1 MVHVFDAGP
10 MMALPKGEPGNQVVA
25 KTLIDNPGECFA
37 HVFNLTEVYCLSY
50 RSAGTSGAEAAIQL
64 LLTVG
69 IIPRE
74 DVDTAFWKDAAMLKG
89 KHPLALPDA
98 FCLALARRLSGTVVT
113 TDHAE
118 FDALVP
124 LGYCP
129 ILFIR

>member
-10 MMALPKGEPGNQVVA
+10 MMAILKGELGSQVAA

-37 HVFNLTEVYCLSY
+37 HVFNLTEIYYLFF
-50 RSAGTSGAEAAIQL
+50 RSGGAMAAEAAVQT
-64 LLTVG
+64 LLTAG

-74 DVDTAFWKDAAMLKG
+74 DADTAFWKDAATFKG
-89 KHPLALPDA
+89 KHPLALPDT
-98 FCLALARRLSGTVVT
+98 FCLALAVRLSGTVVT

-124 LGYCP
+124 LSYCP
-129 ILFIR
+129 ILFVR

>member
-1 MVHVFDAGP
+1 MIHVIDSGP
-10 MMALPKGEPGNQVVA
+10 MMALLNAETGEQVI
-25 KTLIDNPGECFA
+25 TQILIDNLGECFA
-37 HVFNLTEVYCLSY
+37 HVFNLSEIYYLNF
-50 RSAGTSGAEAAIQL
+50 RKGGKSAAETAIQKL
-64 LLTVG
+64 LNAG

-74 DVDTAFWKDAAMLKG
+74 DADTDFWKDAATFKG
-89 KHPLALPDA
+89 SHALALPDA

-118 FDALVP
+118 MDPLVP

>member
-1 MVHVFDAGP
+1 MIHILDAGP
-10 MMALPKGEPGNQVVA
+10 MMAWLKAEPGAPRVSQILA
-25 KTLIDNPGECFA
+25 DNPGECFA
-37 HVFNLTEVYCLSY
+37 HVFNLTEVYYLTF
-50 RSAGTSGAEAAIQL
+50 RQGGVTLAEAVIETL
-64 LLTVG
+64 LNAG

-74 DVDTAFWKDAAMLKG
+74 DADTDFWKDAATFKG
-89 KHPLALPDA
+89 SHALALPDA

-118 FDALVP
+118 MDPLVP

>member
-10 MMALPKGEPGNQVVA
+10 MMALLKGELGNQAVV
-25 KTLIDNPGECFA
+25 KTLTDNPGECYA
-37 HVFNLTEVYCLSY
+37 HVFNLTEVYYLFL
-50 RSAGTSGAEAAIQL
+50 RSGGAAAAEAAVQI
-64 LLTVG
+64 LLTTG

-74 DVDTAFWKDAAMLKG
+74 DADTAFWKSAATFKG
-89 KHPLALPDA
+89 THPLALPDA
-98 FCLALARRLSGTVVT
+98 FCLALAVRLSGTVVT

-124 LGYCP
+124 LRYCP